1 VKANASW
8 AAQNIEL
15 LKIYLE
21 KFIKK
26 AKDLEA
32 IINEVIRPNLNHLI
46 EKEGKKEEIL
56 EEK

>member
-1 VKANASW
+1 MKANASW
-8 AAQNIEL
+8 ASQNIEL

-26 AKDLEA
+26 AKDLEV

-56 EEK
+56 AEK